1 MAAGADDESRR
12 AYKAIINAF
21 ESHQNVTL
29 ELEILPSAVA
39 VPEGELILQDG
50 RCIGIPKKVLV
61 HAFIRARALFFECRL
76 HRSITRE
83 ALVATKIMLLF
94 DPEHITAAN
103 YRKKHLLELHTSC
116 TGGVANGIFEAIRE
130 ERLLLDS
137 ILTSPL
143 HRQTKSP
150 TLWSHR
156 RWLVSTFY
164 QFLCNSRCSGTHGEE
179 KSIELAEFRSVFQA
193 GERHSNNY
201 YAWRYARDLV
211 ALEDCRRDG
220 IAGTDRAT
228 SFRSLTEAVLNWCL
242 SHPSDV
248 SGWSFLSFVLQ
259 RPEQG
264 RDNSQRILSKVISF
278 ALDFRLAHESL
289 WVFIRTVLA
298 MDSVLPKTL
307 RIEEVRKIRHFI
319 AEEGER
325 ASAFIEK
332 VRTALL
338 YIERLN
344 ST

>member
-1 MAAGADDESRR
+1 MAASAEYESRT
-12 AYKAIINAF
+12 AYEAIVNAF
-21 ESHQNVTL
+21 ESHQNLAL

-39 VPEGELILQDG
+39 VPEGKLILQDG

-61 HAFIRARALFFECRL
+61 HAFIRARGLFFKCSS
-76 HRSITRE
+76 HRSGTRE

-103 YRKKHLLELHTSC
+103 YRKKHLLGLQTSHTGRVDKEVS
-116 TGGVANGIFEAIRE
+116 EAVRE
-130 ERLLLDS
+130 ECRLLDS

-164 QFLCNSRCSGTHGEE
+164 QFLRDSRYSGTQDGE

-193 GERHSNNY
+193 GERHPNNY

-211 ALEDCRRDG
+211 ALVGCRSDG
-220 IAGTDRAT
+220 IASSDRAT
-228 SFRSLTEAVLNWCL
+228 SIRSLTEAVLSWCL

-259 RPEQG
+259 RPEQD
-264 RDNSQRILSKVISF
+264 RDNSQNVLSKVISF
-278 ALDFRLAHESL
+278 ALDLRLAHESL

-298 MDSVLPKTL
+298 IDSVLPKTL
-307 RIEEVRKIRHFI
+307 RIEDVRKIRCCV

-325 ASAFIEK
+325 ASAFTEK
-332 VRTALL
+332 VRTALS
-338 YIERLN
+338 YIEKL
-344 ST
+344 SSI